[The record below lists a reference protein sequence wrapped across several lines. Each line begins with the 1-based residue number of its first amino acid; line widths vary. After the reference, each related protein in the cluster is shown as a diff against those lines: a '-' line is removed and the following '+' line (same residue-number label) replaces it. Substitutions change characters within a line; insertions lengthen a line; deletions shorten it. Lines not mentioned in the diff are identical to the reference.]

1 MGRGAGRGERALNV
15 ALGLSLAILFLAG
28 VPIAVSIGLAS
39 VIGIGVSDRLPMLL
53 VAQRMFTGIDS
64 FPLMAIPLFILAG
77 NLMSAGGISQRL
89 VDLAKSLVG
98 GVQGGLACTCVLT
111 CMLFA
116 SVSGSSVATTF
127 AIGAILIPAMAAHG
141 YPKPLAASIQASSA
155 ELGVLIPPSI
165 PLILYGV
172 STDTSIGRLFIAGI
186 GPGIVVAGSLM
197 ALVLVLCRL
206 RGIGLRDG
214 DGRRGV
220 GPALLSALP
229 ALLVPVVIL
238 GGIYSGIFTPT
249 EASAAAVVAALVVGM
264 LLYRELKPRDL
275 PGILTRTVIS
285 TSAIMIIIAA
295 AALFSFLI
303 ARSGLPNEVAA
314 WFRGMF
320 ESKIAFL
327 LVVNLM
333 LLVIGMFIETS
344 AAILVLAPILTPIAI
359 AFGVDPVHFG
369 LIVVVNLALGMIT
382 PPLGVNLF
390 AACAV
395 AEIPVERIVPQ
406 LAWFVA
412 TVFAALM
419 VITYVPEITLGPV
432 RLVYGG

>member
-1 MGRGAGRGERALNV
+1 MNA

-28 VPIAVSIGLAS
+28 VPIAVAIGLAS
-39 VIGIGVSDRLPMLL
+39 VAGIEAQGRLPLLL

-64 FPLMAIPLFILAG
+64 FPLVAIPLFILAG
-77 NLMSAGGISQRL
+77 NLMSAGGISVRL

-127 AIGAILIPAMAAHG
+127 AIGAILIPAMADHG
-141 YPKPLAASIQASSA
+141 YPRPLAASIQASSA

-172 STDTSIGRLFIAGI
+172 STDTSIGRLFVAGL
-186 GPGIVVAGSLM
+186 GPGFVVAATLM
-197 ALVLVLCRL
+197 ALVLVICRR
-206 RGIGLRDG
+206 RGIGQRDG
-214 DGRRGV
+214 EGRLDPGS
-220 GPALLSALP
+220 ALIAALP

-249 EASAAAVVAALVVGM
+249 EASAAAVAAALVVGM
-264 LLYRELKPRDL
+264 LLYRELRPRDL
-275 PGILTRTVIS
+275 SGILARTVIS
-285 TSAIMIIIAA
+285 TSVIMIIIAA

-303 ARSGLPNEVAA
+303 ARSGLPNEIAA
-314 WFRGMF
+314 WFQTMF
-320 ESKIAFL
+320 ESRVAFL
-327 LVVNLM
+327 LAVNLL
-333 LLVIGMFIETS
+333 LLVVGMFIETS
-344 AAILVLAPILTPIAI
+344 AAILVLAPILTPIAV
-359 AFGVDPVHFG
+359 AYGVDPVHFG
-369 LIVVVNLALGMIT
+369 LVVVVNLALGMIT

-395 AEIPVERIVPQ
+395 ARIPVERIVPQ
-406 LAWFVA
+406 LAVFVA
-412 TVFAALM
+412 AVFAALM
-419 VITYVPEITLGPV
+419 LITYIPALSLWPVEI
-432 RLVYGG
+432 VYGR

>member
-1 MGRGAGRGERALNV
+1 MNT
-15 ALGLSLAILFLAG
+15 ALGLSLVILFLFG
-28 VPIAVSIGLAS
+28 VPIAVAIGLAS
-39 VIGIGVSDRLPMLL
+39 VIGIEVQGRLPLLL

-89 VDLAKSLVG
+89 VDLAKSIVG

-127 AIGAILIPAMAAHG
+127 AIGAILIPAMARHG

-172 STDTSIGRLFIAGI
+172 STDTSVGQLFIAGI
-186 GPGIVVAGSLM
+186 GPGLVVAGALM
-197 ALVLVLCRL
+197 ALVLVICRI
-206 RGIGLRDG
+206 RGIGLDDG
-214 DGRRGV
+214 ADRKGV
-220 GPALLSALP
+220 GRALLSATP

-238 GGIYSGIFTPT
+238 GGIYSGVFTPT
-249 EASAAAVVAALVVGM
+249 EASAAAVATALIVGM
-264 LLYRELKPRDL
+264 GLYRELRLRDL
-275 PGILTRTVIS
+275 PDILKKTVIS
-285 TSAIMIIIAA
+285 TSAIMIIISA

-303 ARSGLPNEVAA
+303 ARSGLPNEIAA
-314 WFRGMF
+314 WFQSAFDSR
-320 ESKIAFL
+320 IAFL

-333 LLVIGMFIETS
+333 LLVVGMFIETS
-344 AAILVLAPILTPIAI
+344 AAILVLAPILTPIAV
-359 AFGVDPVHFG
+359 AYGVDPVHFG

-395 AEIPVERIVPQ
+395 AEIPVERIIPQ
-406 LAWFVA
+406 LVWFVL

-419 VITYVPEITLGPV
+419 VITYVPAITLWPV
-432 RLVYGG
+432 ELMFGGRP

>member
-1 MGRGAGRGERALNV
+1 MNA
-15 ALGLSLAILFLAG
+15 ALGLSLAILFVLG
-28 VPIAVSIGLAS
+28 IPIAVSIGLAS
-39 VIGIGVSDRLPMLL
+39 VIGIEAHGRLPLLL

-77 NLMSAGGISQRL
+77 NLMSAGGISHRL
-89 VDLAKSLVG
+89 VELAKSLVG

-127 AIGAILIPAMAAHG
+127 AIGAILIPAMVKHN

-172 STDTSIGRLFIAGI
+172 STDTSVGKLFVAGI
-186 GPGIVVAGSLM
+186 GPGVVVAGSLM
-197 ALVLVLCRL
+197 ALVLVICRM
-206 RGIGLRDG
+206 RGIGKD
-214 DGRRGV
+214 DGV
-220 GPALLSALP
+220 GRASPGAAFLSALP

-249 EASAAAVVAALVVGM
+249 EASAAAVAAALIVGM
-264 LLYRELKPRDL
+264 GLYRELKFRDL
-275 PGILTRTVIS
+275 PEILKKTVIS
-285 TSAIMIIIAA
+285 TSAIMIIISAA
-295 AALFSFLI
+295 SLFSFLI
-303 ARSGLPNEVAA
+303 TRSGLPNEIAA
-314 WFRGMF
+314 WFRDIF
-320 ESKIAFL
+320 ESRIAFL
-327 LVVNLM
+327 LAVNV
-333 LLVIGMFIETS
+333 LLLIVGMFIETS

-359 AFGVDPVHFG
+359 SYGVDPVHFG
-369 LIVVVNLALGMIT
+369 LIIVVNLALGMIT

-395 AEIPVERIVPQ
+395 ADLRVEKIIPQ
-406 LAWFVA
+406 LVWFVL

-419 VITYVPEITLGPV
+419 VITYVPAITLWPV
-432 RLVYGG
+432 EWVFGG

>member
-1 MGRGAGRGERALNV
+1 MNA
-15 ALGLSLAILFLAG
+15 ALGLSLAILFVLG

-39 VIGIGVSDRLPMLL
+39 VIGIEAHGRLPLLL

-77 NLMSAGGISQRL
+77 NLMSAGGISHRL
-89 VDLAKSLVG
+89 VELAKSLVG

-127 AIGAILIPAMAAHG
+127 AIGAILIPAMVKHN

-172 STDTSIGRLFIAGI
+172 STDTSVGKLFVAGI

-197 ALVLVLCRL
+197 ALVLVICRM
-206 RGIGLRDG
+206 RGIGKDDG
-214 DGRRGV
+214 EGRAA
-220 GPALLSALP
+220 PSAAFLSALP

-249 EASAAAVVAALVVGM
+249 EASAAAVAAALIVGM
-264 LLYRELKPRDL
+264 GLYKELKFRDL
-275 PGILTRTVIS
+275 PEIFKKTVIS
-285 TSAIMIIIAA
+285 TSAIMIIISAA
-295 AALFSFLI
+295 SLFSFLI
-303 ARSGLPNEVAA
+303 TRSGLPNEIAA
-314 WFRGMF
+314 WFRDIF
-320 ESKIAFL
+320 ESRIAFL
-327 LVVNLM
+327 LAVNV
-333 LLVIGMFIETS
+333 LLLIVGMFIETS

-359 AFGVDPVHFG
+359 SYGVDPVHFG
-369 LIVVVNLALGMIT
+369 LIIVVNLALGMIT

-395 AEIPVERIVPQ
+395 ADLRVEKIIPQ
-406 LAWFVA
+406 LVWFVL

-419 VITYVPEITLGPV
+419 VITYVPAITLWPV
-432 RLVYGG
+432 EWVFGG